1 MANGLP
7 VITTGVSGI
16 SSLITDES
24 NGLVVAESSADAIA
38 RAVVRLSHDGDL
50 RRRLI
55 QGGYAT
61 ARRFTLEKQAA
72 EMMATV
78 EGELRIP
85 LAVKGAA

>member
-1 MANGLP
+1 
-7 VITTGVSGI
+7 
-16 SSLITDES
+16 
-24 NGLVVAESSADAIA
+24 
-38 RAVVRLSHDGDL
+38 VVRLSADEAL

-72 EMMATV
+72 EMMTTV
-78 EGELRIP
+78 GRELGIP